1 MTGAYVLSSEL
12 HLTLPTSGEYLSP
25 ARCFNY
31 AIRRRDG
38 SLVFRTET
46 VRLANDILAALNGDT
61 EVLHDHR
68 GVTFPGQKSA
78 A

>member
-1 MTGAYVLSSEL
+1 MSAYVLSPER
-12 HLTLPTSGEYLSP
+12 HLTLPTWGENRSP
-25 ARCFNY
+25 ALTFNY

-46 VRLANDILAALNGDT
+46 VRLAHEILANLNGDG
-61 EVLHDHR
+61 LLRDHR
-68 GVTFPGQKSA
+68 GRPFPRQKSA